1 MGYVKDYPKQ
11 ENVKDSIML
20 ATNKFRYMYIG
31 SKSSNDILVV
41 NDFHQP

>member
-1 MGYVKDYPKQ
+1 MGYMKENPKQ
-11 ENVKDSIML
+11 KSIKDSVML

-31 SKSSNDILVV
+31 SESSNAILVV